1 MISIKMKKLTKR
13 QLNQIHNRCLN
24 LIRRKPPT
32 FFIFRKLSGYY
43 GVCDY
48 ENDVVELDPRRDVV
62 RTAYHEC
69 VHYLYPNWSETQVL
83 YAESRLINVLS
94 VLDVALFLKYLSDKL
109 YKSELKKVCL
119 EKRKKKK
126 KKIYKNSKR

>member
-1 MISIKMKKLTKR
+1 M
-13 QLNQIHNRCLN
+13 HNRCLN

-126 KKIYKNSKR
+126 KKIYKNTKR

>member
-1 MISIKMKKLTKR
+1 MKKLTKR

>member
-1 MISIKMKKLTKR
+1 MKKLTKR

-126 KKIYKNSKR
+126 KKIYKNIKR

>member
-1 MISIKMKKLTKR
+1 MKKLTKR

-43 GVCDY
+43 GTCDY

-119 EKRKKKK
+119 AKKKKKK
-126 KKIYKNSKR
+126 KKIYKNAKR

>member
-1 MISIKMKKLTKR
+1 MKKLTKR
-13 QLNQIHNRCLN
+13 QLNQMHNRCLN

-126 KKIYKNSKR
+126 KKIYKNTKR